1 MNFLVEVLKK
11 HGKDFVKDL
20 ARALG
25 EALLPLIIERVKEGF
40 EIFTD
45 WIFRKFKSIV
55 STNYDNLS
63 EHAQMNA
70 ENFEMEANSTFD
82 NNEANVLRAKAEVW
96 REVVELIVKQDLLTQ
111 EQINNLKIIAME
123 KANNPLEGIDL
134 EGAINEAIQLP
145 AGVEND

>member
-1 MNFLVEVLKK
+1 MNFIVEVFNK
-11 HGKDFVKDL
+11 HGKDFVKKL
-20 ARALG
+20 ALALG

-40 EIFTD
+40 EIFTE
-45 WIFRKFKSIV
+45 WILEKFKAIV

-70 ENFEMEANSTFD
+70 ENFEMEANATFD
-82 NNEANVLRAKAEVW
+82 NNAANVLRAKAEVW

-111 EQINNLKIIAME
+111 EQINNLKTIAME

-145 AGVEND
+145 AGVEN

>member
-1 MNFLVEVLKK
+1 MNFIVEVFNK
-11 HGKDFVKDL
+11 HGKDFVKKL
-20 ARALG
+20 ALALG

-40 EIFTD
+40 EIFTE
-45 WIFRKFKSIV
+45 WILGKFRSIV

-63 EHAQMNA
+63 EHAQMNV
-70 ENFEMEANSTFD
+70 ENFEMAANATFD
-82 NNEANVLRAKAEVW
+82 NNAANVLRAKAEVW

-111 EQINNLKIIAME
+111 EQVNNLKIIAME

-145 AGVEND
+145 AGVES